1 MTVSAQKRT
10 EIENRRRMVAQ
21 LYLRKVTQE
30 EIAQKLGISQPT
42 VSRDI
47 YYLSQRWQQEAL
59 GDMDGRRGR
68 ELAELEEMERDC
80 AMQFA
85 NAKDMRWL
93 SQRLRVKERIA
104 KMLGLDTQIARMEA
118 LNIDVSKLTMGQ
130 LERIAKGEDP
140 IAVLATSG

>member
-10 EIENRRRMVAQ
+10 EIEHRRRQVAQ

-85 NAKDMRWL
+85 NAKDARWL

-104 KMLGLDTQIARMEA
+104 KMLGLDAPRLVDLTTQGE
-118 LNIDVSKLTMGQ
+118 KLAPEFIIVREFLAEG
-130 LERIAKGEDP
+130 AEDDG
-140 IAVLATSG
+140 AG